1 MQFNQLR
8 GGFLPGHGELHPWG
22 VLFHTTGNGIPAK
35 ALAESIH
42 PLEAAVRVYTA
53 MREGPHLIVP
63 PCGRVLQVRDLEEV
77 SWHAGVSEA
86 QRLLFLHEPPE
97 RWGLLPPVLEWWRK
111 RWPGVKSP
119 QHLYPTSSPN
129 LAYLGVEMVPCGV
142 IKGGAFQ
149 PLWGSPAHPG
159 GRFTLAQYVAAAD
172 LTLELNRRFEFLNLN
187 TVTISYPNAT
197 SLGRLNLGARV
208 CGHEDVNP
216 VTRPGWDPGSLTGA
230 WSWDLFNE
238 VLTTLQRNS
247 NV

>member
-8 GGFLPGHGELHPWG
+8 GGYLPGHGELLPWG

-35 ALAESIH
+35 AVAESIH
-42 PLEAAVRVYTA
+42 VLEAAVRVYTA

-63 PCGRVLQVRDLEEV
+63 PCGRVLQVRNFESV
-77 SWHAGVSEA
+77 AWHAGVSEA
-86 QRLLFLHEPPE
+86 QRLLFLHEPIE
-97 RWGLLPPVLEWWRK
+97 RWGLLPPGLEWWRK

-142 IKGGAFQ
+142 IKGGQFV
-149 PLWGSPAHPG
+149 PLWGKPAHPG
-159 GRFTLAQYVAAAD
+159 ARFTLAQYVAAAE
-172 LTLELNRRFEFLNLN
+172 LTLELDARYDLLDLQ
-187 TVTISYPNAT
+187 TISYTGPS
-197 SLGRLNLGARV
+197 SLGTYPLGARV

-230 WSWDLFNE
+230 WSWDTFNE
-238 VLTTLQRNS
+238 VLTTLERNS
-247 NV
+247 